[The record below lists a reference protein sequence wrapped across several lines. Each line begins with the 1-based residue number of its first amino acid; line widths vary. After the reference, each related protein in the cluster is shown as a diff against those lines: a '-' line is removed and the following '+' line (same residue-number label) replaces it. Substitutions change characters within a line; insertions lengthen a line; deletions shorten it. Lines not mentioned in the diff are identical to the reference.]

1 MAFWR
6 PFDYTNLSSLA
17 ADIIDQKLNL
27 PISEDVS
34 VLAEPIR
41 LYGRNIKNRIA
52 ILPMENF
59 DSRDDGSP
67 SELTIR
73 RYRRFSKGGAGII
86 WTESTFTSMDSRS
99 SLRMMGITEKNKD
112 VFSHMITEMKEE
124 AADGIPPFVI
134 CQLSHCGRLS
144 NLDRHGVPVPA
155 YIACENPYLPRAN
168 TSILSDEQIFGII
181 DDYVKAAALCKE
193 AGFDAVDIRACHGY
207 LLSEML
213 SAYTRENSIFG
224 GSFEN
229 RTRMLL
235 TIIDRINTEV
245 GIPVACRLN
254 GTDLIPYPYGFGMK
268 TDGSMEADLSEPIKL
283 GQILVSKGV
292 QLLNISLGRGHA
304 DHMLSPSDH
313 PRYYPKAHQLTAINF
328 FQGMAAQFKEAIPEA
343 VIMTGGFSWLKMY
356 GPEVAAGGILAGK
369 YDLAGFG
376 KTALANPDF
385 ANEIVHDGKLKQD
398 GWCLNCGMCGR
409 LIGRGGTTGCVVR
422 DKEMY
427 GPIFKKRSE
436 LMKGRPFPPSMEK
449 EYPLKLFELSTERQ
463 T

>member
-1 MAFWR
+1 MELWR
-6 PFDYTNLSSLA
+6 PFDYNSLEDLS
-17 ADIIDQKLNL
+17 ADIQDQGLDL
-27 PISEDVS
+27 PVSEDVS

-41 LYGRNIKNRIA
+41 LYGRNVKNRLA
-52 ILPMENF
+52 VLPMENF
-59 DSRDDGSP
+59 DGRDDGSP

-73 RYRRFSKGGAGII
+73 RYRRFAKGGAGII
-86 WTESTFTSMDSRS
+86 WMESTFTSMDSRS
-99 SLRMMGITEKNKD
+99 SLRMVGITEKNKD
-112 VFSHMITEMKEE
+112 VFAHMITEIKEE
-124 AADGIPPFVI
+124 AADGKAPFVI

-144 NLDRHGVPVPA
+144 NLDRHGVSVPA
-155 YIACENPYLPRAN
+155 YIACENPYLPRENAAV
-168 TSILSDEQIFGII
+168 LSDEQIYEII

-235 TIIDRINTEV
+235 TIIDRINSEV
-245 GIPVACRLN
+245 GIPIACRLN
-254 GTDLIPYPYGFGMK
+254 GTDLVPYPYGFGMK
-268 TDGSMEADLSEPIKL
+268 TDGSMEPDLTEPIEL
-283 GQILVSKGV
+283 GRILFSKGV

-304 DHMLSPSDH
+304 DHLLSPSDH
-313 PRYYPKAHQLTAINF
+313 PRYYPKAHQLTSIDF
-328 FQGMAAQFKEAIPEA
+328 FQGMAAQFKTAIPEA

-356 GPEVAAGGILAGK
+356 GPNVAAGGILAGK

-376 KTALANPDF
+376 KTALANPNF
-385 ANEIVHDGKLKQD
+385 ANDIIKDGSLRKD

-409 LIGRGGTTGCVVR
+409 LIGMGGTTGCVVR

-427 GPIFKKRSE
+427 GPIFRE
-436 LMKGRPFPPSMEK
+436 RAEMVKGRPMPPSQEK
-449 EYPLKLFELSTERQ
+449 EYPLKLFELSTVRQ
-463 T
+463 S